1 MTISMYIY
9 TIIVFTRQIGG
20 QEEGNMSSKILL
32 YLAIIAVTDTAK
44 EWLWRPWDYLVCAAR
59 EMFRCG
65 RERRS
70 EGK

>member
-1 MTISMYIY
+1 
-9 TIIVFTRQIGG
+9 
-20 QEEGNMSSKILL
+20 MSSKMLL

-59 EMFRCG
+59 EMFRCR

-70 EGK
+70 EGR